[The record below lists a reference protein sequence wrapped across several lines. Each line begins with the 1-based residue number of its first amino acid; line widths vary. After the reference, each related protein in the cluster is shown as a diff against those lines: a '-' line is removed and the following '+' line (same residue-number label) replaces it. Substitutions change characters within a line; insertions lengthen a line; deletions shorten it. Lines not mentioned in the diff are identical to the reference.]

1 MASLSYREKSKL
13 ESLFGMESGYVLQ
26 FSNPS
31 FARFIGDVCNIDI
44 YNGEGYK
51 EYASKANKLRQIWNN
66 ENDVV
71 VGNLINALLDEYVDY
86 KQRIDEFHPSDEHDV
101 GEMRIVADRLLGNAI
116 QLNIPVQKEE
126 TLKTL
131 QEDINNALSRNQPTL
146 VLDRLH
152 TFSTKLLRQICI
164 EYGLT
169 VVDNKGNN
177 VPLHSL
183 AGMLK
188 KHYEQNPVFDSDF
201 VPLAIQNNIALFDR
215 FNAIRND
222 QSYAHDNAVL
232 GNMEAAFVVHT
243 MINTI
248 SFIDAIERYRKSC
261 SAASLSEDFD
271 FDSDDLPF

>member
-1 MASLSYREKSKL
+1 MASLSFREKSKL
-13 ESLFGMESGYVLQ
+13 EALLGMESGYVLE
-26 FSNPS
+26 FSNSS

-44 YNGEGYK
+44 YNGKGYE

-66 ENDVV
+66 ENDLV
-71 VGNLINALLDEYVDY
+71 VGNLLNALLDEYVDY
-86 KQRIDEFHPSDEHDV
+86 KQRIDEYHPSDEHDV
-101 GEMRIVADRLLGNAI
+101 GEMRIVASRLLGNVI
-116 QLNIPVQKEE
+116 KLDIPVQREE

-152 TFSTKLLRQICI
+152 TFSTKFLRQICTEHGI
-164 EYGLT
+164 T
-169 VVDNKGNN
+169 VVDNKGINL
-177 VPLHSL
+177 PLHSL

-215 FNAIRND
+215 FNAIRNN
-222 QSYAHDNAVL
+222 QSYAHDNVVL
-232 GNMEAAFVVHT
+232 DNMEAEFVVRT

-248 SFIDAIERYRKSC
+248 SFIDAIERYRKSN
-261 SAASLSEDFD
+261 SAAPALEDID
-271 FDSDDLPF
+271 TGNDDLPF